1 MWSLT
6 LSPGLSGRT
15 VSMLYDKS
23 VAELMR
29 DAAATLEEP
38 MTSGD
43 IISWFQA
50 NYSRVQVTT
59 IRAHIMGLTSNNQ
72 ARRHY
77 PSLAKRQP
85 IFFQVGKGSLV
96 RFDSDL
102 HESSDGHDDL
112 VDEDDDLELVDFVQG
127 SGSTTSAMEFALEL
141 YLEEFIVTNWD
152 LIDWGRRL
160 EIWDDGAGQAGHQ
173 LKTPVGRLDLLAR
186 DLDSG
191 ELVVIELKRGKT
203 SDQVVGQAARYI
215 GWVRQHLAAPDQ
227 TVSGIIIAGEF
238 DDRLRYAASAVPGLS
253 VRAYQVSFALVDVG
267 SVGSLLE

>member
-1 MWSLT
+1 
-6 LSPGLSGRT
+6 
-15 VSMLYDKS
+15 MLYEKS
-23 VAELMR
+23 VAELMG
-29 DAAATLEEP
+29 DAATALDEP

-50 NYSRVQVTT
+50 NYPRVQVTT
-59 IRAHIMGLTSNNQ
+59 LRAHIMGLTSNNQ

-85 IFFQVGKGSLV
+85 IFFQVGRGNLV

-102 HESSDGHDDL
+102 HENTDGHDDI
-112 VDEDDDLELVDFVQG
+112 VNDDDDLELADFVQG
-127 SGSTTSAMEFALEL
+127 SGSTNAAMEFALEL

-160 EIWDDGAGQAGHQ
+160 EIWDDGSGQSGHQ
-173 LKTPVGRLDLLAR
+173 LNTSVGRLDLLAR
-186 DLDSG
+186 DLDSD

-215 GWVRQHLAAPDQ
+215 GWVRQHLAAPGQ
-227 TVSGIIIAGEF
+227 TVSGIVIAGEF

-253 VRAYQVSFALVDVG
+253 ARAYQVSFALMDVG
-267 SVGSLLE
+267 AVGSPLESESFSDRGHVGQ